1 MNNQRVTYAE
11 LNLAKSARRQ
21 QRKPKGTQTSIPVT
35 EQEITY
41 AELTLQNASWDL
53 QERDKK
59 DHSKDSPSPPE
70 KLFAGV
76 LGVICLILMY
86 SVVRVILFMPG
97 TGKLE
102 KNNSSVKTKI
112 LKAYHC
118 GICPL
123 EWFTFSNNCYYI
135 STENKTW
142 NESVLACASKNSNL
156 LYIDNEE
163 EMEFLSSI
171 LPPSWIG
178 VFRSSSDHPWMLIN
192 GSFFKLKIADLLS
205 GKGDCALLHL
215 YGLTSWSCEA
225 SKIYSCKHKL

>member
-1 MNNQRVTYAE
+1 MDVQQENDSDM
-11 LNLAKSARRQ
+11 NLAKDLRRQ
-21 QRKPKGTQTSIPVT
+21 QV
-35 EQEITY
+35 
-41 AELTLQNASWDL
+41 
-53 QERDKK
+53 
-59 DHSKDSPSPPE
+59 KDSPSPPE

-163 EMEFLSSI
+163 EMDFLNIFIRFLWIQLYHRNNSNLSVWKNGLDFSSK
-171 LPPSWIG
+171 PSGIT
-178 VFRSSSDHPWMLIN
+178 
-192 GSFFKLKIADLLS
+192 S
-205 GKGDCALLHL
+205 GFHKNCTLALLYSHKL
-215 YGLTSWSCEA
+215 FSESCLENK
-225 SKIYSCKHKL
+225 SYVCKHQPC

>member
-1 MNNQRVTYAE
+1 MDVQQENDSE
-11 LNLAKSARRQ
+11 MNLAEDLRRQ
-21 QRKPKGTQTSIPVT
+21 QVKGKGMKSSIVPT
-35 EQEITY
+35 EQY
-41 AELTLQNASWDL
+41 
-53 QERDKK
+53 
-59 DHSKDSPSPPE
+59 SPPPPE

-102 KNNSSVKTKI
+102 KNNSSLNTKI

-118 GICPL
+118 EHCPL
-123 EWFTFSNNCYYI
+123 GWFTYSNNCYYS

-142 NESVLACASKNSNL
+142 NESLLACASKNSNL

-178 VFRSSSDHPWMLIN
+178 VFRSSSDHPWKLTN
-192 GSFFKLKIADLLS
+192 GSPFKLKIEDLSS
-205 GKGDCALLHL
+205 GKGDCVLLNL
-215 YGLTSWSCEA
+215 YGLTSLSCGA